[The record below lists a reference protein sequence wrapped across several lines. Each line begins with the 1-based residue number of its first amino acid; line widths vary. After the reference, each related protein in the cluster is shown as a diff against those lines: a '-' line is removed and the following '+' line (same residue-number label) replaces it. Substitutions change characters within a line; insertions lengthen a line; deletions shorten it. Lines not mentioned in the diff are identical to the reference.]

1 MKDLLYL
8 GVGLFG
14 FFVVYV
20 VGGLLLDVFF
30 DWAFWM
36 SGMLIILAFVFGAK
50 LYHWLEIQ
58 GREW

>member
-20 VGGLLLDVFF
+20 VGDLLLDVFF

-36 SGMLIILAFVFGAK
+36 SGMLIILAFVVGAK
-50 LYHWLEIQ
+50 LYHWLALL
-58 GREW
+58 GREL